1 MGRGDLSD
9 ERWAVLEPLL
19 PVTVLG
25 RPSVG
30 RRKLID
36 GIRWRVRTGAPWR
49 DLPQEYGPWQTVYG
63 LFRRWQRD
71 GVWPVVLTGL
81 QARADAAGLITWEVN
96 VDSTICR
103 AHQHAAGA
111 RRNGQ
116 DQKEPPGGTRTEP
129 DDHGLGRSRGGFTT
143 KVHLVCRV
151 LSRRHGPMRTSVLH
165 VLRGSVH
172 AQTAAGRSFWPE
184 IGHVGVKDLPA
195 IRHCPADHVA
205 VMAPS

>member
-9 ERWAVLEPLL
+9 EQWAVLEPLL
-19 PVTVLG
+19 PVAVLG
-25 RPSVG
+25 RPSLG

-49 DLPQEYGPWQTVYG
+49 DLPSEYGPWQTVYG

-71 GVWPVVLTGL
+71 GTWPGLLTRL

-111 RRNGQ
+111 RRDGQ
-116 DQKEPPGGTRTEP
+116 AQNEPPGGTSIEP

-143 KVHLVCRV
+143 KIHLACE
-151 LSRRHGPMRTSVLH
+151 
-165 VLRGSVH
+165 
-172 AQTAAGRSFWPE
+172 QGR
-184 IGHVGVKDLPA
+184 
-195 IRHCPADHVA
+195 CP
-205 VMAPS
+205 